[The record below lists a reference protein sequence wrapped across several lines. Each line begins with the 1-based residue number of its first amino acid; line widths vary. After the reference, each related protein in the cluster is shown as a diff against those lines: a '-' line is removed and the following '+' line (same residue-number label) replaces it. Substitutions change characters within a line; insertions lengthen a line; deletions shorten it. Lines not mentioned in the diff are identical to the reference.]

1 MQQGRTAV
9 STSGRSISV
18 LISDSKTLQTHRHD
32 ATTMSRKV
40 LRKPIVPASIS
51 GIITV
56 YGGTATV
63 MILIRG
69 KRVLFG
75 VGELSYPVAISV
87 ATESA
92 PLLENRP

>member
-1 MQQGRTAV
+1 
-9 STSGRSISV
+9 
-18 LISDSKTLQTHRHD
+18 
-32 ATTMSRKV
+32 
-40 LRKPIVPASIS
+40 
-51 GIITV
+51 
-56 YGGTATV
+56 

-75 VGELSYPVAISV
+75 VGVLSYPVAISV